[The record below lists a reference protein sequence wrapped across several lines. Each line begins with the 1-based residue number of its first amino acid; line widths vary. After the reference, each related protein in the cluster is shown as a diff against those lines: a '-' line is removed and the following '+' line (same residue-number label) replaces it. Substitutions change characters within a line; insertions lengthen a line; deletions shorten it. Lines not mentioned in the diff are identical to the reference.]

1 MSPDGASTIDSQTGP
16 HASGRPPATTGA
28 GSTRGVSAE
37 TRVAVQTQAAT
48 VAAGPAVCGT
58 NALGA
63 LVDLEAAVGQQR
75 EDLARNRGDEVGES
89 QCAWNAA
96 SSSYCS

>member
-1 MSPDGASTIDSQTGP
+1 MRIDTVT
-16 HASGRPPATTGA
+16 ACL
-28 GSTRGVSAE
+28 
-37 TRVAVQTQAAT
+37 AA
-48 VAAGPAVCGT
+48 CGT
-58 NALGA
+58 DALGA